1 MEEIKSTVRIIKE
14 RPPAEPPPSQ
24 ELEQCRE
31 TSQWLQDVQTTAQQ
45 QLNTQSI
52 SNIAT
57 LNGETY
63 TPFHN
68 SVSNNQEI
76 QQHLLT
82 SKIQT
87 LYRKKYLRVKKI

>member
-24 ELEQCRE
+24 ELKQCTE
-31 TSQWLQDVQTTAQQ
+31 TTQWLHDVQTTAQQ
-45 QLNTQSI
+45 ELNIQSLTKT
-52 SNIAT
+52 AT
-57 LNGETY
+57 LNGENY

-76 QQHLLT
+76 
-82 SKIQT
+82 
-87 LYRKKYLRVKKI
+87 